1 MQFIDCV
8 EVYRDDL
15 ESEARM
21 AECVS
26 SMLRVLWEACSLSET
41 EMNEDAG
48 NVCWLLMQTMDEHA
62 GVLHRA
68 AEGRLTGPQMPKAGG
83 AA

>member
-1 MQFIDCV
+1 MQFINCV
-8 EVYRDDL
+8 EVNRDDL
-15 ESEARM
+15 KSEAMRT
-21 AECVS
+21 ECVS
-26 SMLRVLWEACSLSET
+26 STLRVLWEACHLSET
-41 EMNEDAG
+41 ELNEDAG
-48 NVCWLLMQTMDEHA
+48 NVCWLLMQITDAQA